1 MSTTRLN
8 DLASL
13 GVGLGAGLGVGM
25 SAGIT
30 HSIGAWH

>member
-13 GVGLGAGLGVGM
+13 GVGMGVGM
-25 SAGIT
+25 SVGIT
-30 HSIGAWH
+30 PSIGAWH

>member
-13 GVGLGAGLGVGM
+13 GVGMGVGM
-25 SAGIT
+25 SVGIT
-30 HSIGAWH
+30 RSIGAWH